1 MKQLIKLFVVLF
13 AFASVSCVDKKEEQ
27 EVEEMVNEIEAVETK
42 VDSISVEVE
51 ADAEALEEALDEL
64 EDDNI

>member
-13 AFASVSCVDKKEEQ
+13 VFASMSCVDKKEEQ

-51 ADAEALEEALDEL
+51 ADAEALEEALEEL